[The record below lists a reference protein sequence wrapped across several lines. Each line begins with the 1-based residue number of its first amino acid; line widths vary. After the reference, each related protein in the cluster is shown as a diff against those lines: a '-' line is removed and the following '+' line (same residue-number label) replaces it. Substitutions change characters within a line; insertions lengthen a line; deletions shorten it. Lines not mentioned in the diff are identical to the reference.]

1 MTLSVLRVT
10 ADVFALREAA
20 AAAKAS
26 TAMPVC
32 MAMARCCVCILP
44 ERTSLCDML
53 YMYTC

>member
-44 ERTSLCDML
+44 EGTSLCDML